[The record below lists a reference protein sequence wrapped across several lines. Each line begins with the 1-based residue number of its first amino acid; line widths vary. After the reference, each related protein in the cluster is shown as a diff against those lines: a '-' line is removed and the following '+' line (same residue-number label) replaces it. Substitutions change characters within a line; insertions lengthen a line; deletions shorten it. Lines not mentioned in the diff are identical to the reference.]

1 MTKHMI
7 LALLWLFS
15 ASVKAVYFDSII
27 YEMPADRDFIAKQL
41 FNDTQKNNIYTISAY
56 RIDRPGVGGEHRLP
70 MENGE
75 LLYAPLKFSVAAN
88 GKEYFKIFYRGP
100 RDDKERYYR
109 ITFTESPLTLFP
121 FKPAARKTYIFPVVA
136 MNTILVV
143 RPRTLHFS
151 YRLDEQN
158 GTLQNDGNTFF
169 RVIIQKGCNGDDE
182 SSTQFYMLPG
192 ETYKNKSLSAQNKK
206 YLVAMEKYIKLGK
219 RCFSHPP
226 Q

>member
-1 MTKHMI
+1 MTRLI
-7 LALLWLFS
+7 TLIVLWLFS
-15 ASVKAVYFDSII
+15 AGAQAVYFDAII
-27 YEMPADRDFIAKQL
+27 YEMPADRDFIARPL
-41 FNDTQKNNIYTISAY
+41 VNDTPNHNIYRISAY
-56 RIDRPGVGGEHRLP
+56 RINRPGAAGERRLP

-75 LLYAPLKFSVAAN
+75 LLYAPLKFTVAAS
-88 GKEYFKIFYRGP
+88 GKEYFKIYYRGP

-109 ITFTESPLTLFP
+109 ITFKESPLRLFP
-121 FKPAARKTYIFPVVA
+121 FKSTTQNTYILPVVA

-151 YRLDEQN
+151 YRLDERRA
-158 GTLQNDGNTFF
+158 TLQNNGNTFF

-192 ETYKNKSLSAQNKK
+192 ETYKNKNLSEKNKK
-206 YLVAMEKYIKLGK
+206 YIVAMGKYIKLGE
-219 RCFSHPP
+219 RCFNHLS

>member
-1 MTKHMI
+1 MSRHII

-15 ASVKAVYFDSII
+15 AGVKAVYFDSII
-27 YEMPADRDFIAKQL
+27 YEMPADRDFISRQL

-56 RIDRPGVGGEHRLP
+56 RIDRPGAGGERRLP

-75 LLYAPLKFSVAAN
+75 LLYAPLKFSVDAN

-109 ITFTESPLTLFP
+109 IIFKESPLTLFP
-121 FKPAARKTYIFPVVA
+121 FKPARQKTYIFPVVS

-143 RPRTLHFS
+143 RPRTLHFA
-151 YRLDEQN
+151 YRLDERN
-158 GTLQNDGNTFF
+158 GTLQNSGNTFF
-169 RVIIQKGCNGDDE
+169 RVIIQKGCDGDDE

-192 ETYKNKSLSAQNKK
+192 EIYKNRHLSDKNKK
-206 YLVAMEKYIKLGK
+206 YLVAMGKYIKLGAN
-219 RCFSHPP
+219 CFRETR